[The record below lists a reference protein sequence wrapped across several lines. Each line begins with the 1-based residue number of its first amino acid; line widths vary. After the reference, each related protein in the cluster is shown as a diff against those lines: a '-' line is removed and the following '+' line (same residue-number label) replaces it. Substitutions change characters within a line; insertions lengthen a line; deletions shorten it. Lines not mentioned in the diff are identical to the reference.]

1 MGLTGHIRRAF
12 VLGFCLSDHGFP
24 QSNFI
29 FELNLPGLL
38 FYMLCAIRIGHA
50 AAEFQPFRPSAL
62 LSTGSAAGRVPEL
75 TSA

>member
-1 MGLTGHIRRAF
+1 MGLTGHIR
-12 VLGFCLSDHGFP
+12 
-24 QSNFI
+24 
-29 FELNLPGLL
+29 LL